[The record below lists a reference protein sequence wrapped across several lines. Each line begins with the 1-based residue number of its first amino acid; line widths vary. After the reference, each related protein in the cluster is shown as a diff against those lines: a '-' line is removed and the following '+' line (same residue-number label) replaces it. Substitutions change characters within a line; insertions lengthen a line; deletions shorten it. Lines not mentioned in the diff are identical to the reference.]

1 VPLQA
6 VEACRR
12 AVALIETVRGRLR
25 EERSRAG
32 YIEERYQAYVDL
44 VRLLLRIGHD
54 EEAFSAAERLRARSY
69 LDLLSSA
76 DRDPALSP
84 AQQARAAELK
94 QRIRTLEQ
102 ALDAEAREPG
112 AEQRK
117 AAALFSAELADAEAQ
132 YESFLT
138 SLRGADPALAAAWS
152 LAVPPASAIRA
163 ALPAD
168 AALIEYVV
176 GDDEVAAF
184 VLTSEQLHSHVCH
197 VASRDLTAKVAL
209 LRELVLRRGDD
220 WRIPAAS
227 LAELLVEPLLRAG
240 WLDGRRHLY
249 LVPHG
254 VLHHL
259 PFALLPAGPGQ
270 DLLVERC
277 ELTVLP
283 AAGALVLPAAVRLP
297 RGTVLA
303 AAPTSARLRHA
314 EEEARAVA
322 ATFGEPQL
330 LLLGGA
336 ATESAVKAA
345 AEGFRVLH
353 LATHSRW
360 NRLNPL
366 LSGLELEPS
375 ADDDGRLEVH
385 EILGLR
391 LQASLVT
398 LSACETALG
407 SDLLG
412 SVPSGDDFVGLT
424 RAFLHA
430 GGGAVLASL
439 WEVDDRPTLELMRA
453 VYGRLGA
460 DGPAAALATAQ
471 RAMLASDDAL
481 LAHPASWAAF
491 AIVGG
496 TLDNAAVKTA
506 TNVSVKAP

>member
-1 VPLQA
+1 
-6 VEACRR
+6 
-12 AVALIETVRGRLR
+12 
-25 EERSRAG
+25 
-32 YIEERYQAYVDL
+32 
-44 VRLLLRIGHD
+44 
-54 EEAFSAAERLRARSY
+54 
-69 LDLLSSA
+69 
-76 DRDPALSP
+76 
-84 AQQARAAELK
+84 
-94 QRIRTLEQ
+94 
-102 ALDAEAREPG
+102 
-112 AEQRK
+112 
-117 AAALFSAELADAEAQ
+117 
-132 YESFLT
+132 
-138 SLRGADPALAAAWS
+138 
-152 LAVPPASAIRA
+152 
-163 ALPAD
+163 
-168 AALIEYVV
+168 
-176 GDDEVAAF
+176 
-184 VLTSEQLHSHVCH
+184 LHSHVCH

-209 LRELVLRRGDD
+209 LRELVLRRGDE
-220 WRIPAAS
+220 WRGPAAS
-227 LAELLVEPLLRAG
+227 LAELLIEPLVRAG
-240 WLDGRRHLY
+240 WLDGRRRLY

-259 PFALLPAGPGQ
+259 PFTLLPLGDGQ
-270 DLLVERC
+270 QLLVERH

-283 AAGALVLPAAVRLP
+283 AAGALVLPAVVRLP

-322 ATFGEPQL
+322 ATFGDPQL

-336 ATESAVKAA
+336 ATESAFKAA
-345 AEGFRVLH
+345 ADRFQVLH

-391 LQASLVT
+391 LQASLIT

-430 GGGAVLASL
+430 GGAAVLASL
-439 WEVDDRPTLELMRA
+439 WEVDDRPTLELMRTT
-453 VYGRLGA
+453 YGRLGV

-471 RAMLASDDAL
+471 RAMLASGDAS

-496 TLDNAAVKTA
+496 TFDDAPVKTA
-506 TNVSVKAP
+506 SNVSVKAP